1 MEPTC
6 EIDEIGNK
14 EWRLNDKFHREDGPA
29 VEYANGTKFWCLN
42 GRYYREDGP
51 AVEWA
56 SGRREWYLNGIRHR
70 DDGPAVINR
79 LVGGGGGA
87 TNDDGDEYWYRNG
100 LCHREDGPAVKRDNG
115 IIEWWLNNRLVS
127 VGERPENWN
136 ELVLLAQVEQVMN
149 D

>member
-1 MEPTC
+1 M
-6 EIDEIGNK
+6 
-14 EWRLNDKFHREDGPA
+14 NDKFTHMDSNGTKQWHLDGKLHREDGPA
-29 VEYANGTKFWCLN
+29 I
-42 GRYYREDGP
+42 
-51 AVEWA
+51 EWA
-56 SGRREWYLNGIRHR
+56 
-70 DDGPAVINR
+70 DGAK
-79 LVGGGGGA
+79 A
-87 TNDDGDEYWYRNG
+87 WYRNG